1 MAEFVIPEFRVPVNR
16 LRVGV
21 FIRLD
26 NVKWYD
32 HPFLFKSFKIADEKQ
47 LQTLQQLGLQE
58 VVCIPSK
65 SDVLPLKDSPPE
77 STAAQKTEQQS
88 VAETLWKIKQE
99 RAMRLKERQ
108 ERIARCEKL
117 YATSQD
123 RVSKIIREVSG
134 GVSGSAEDVLD
145 FAEHFSEYFLE
156 DMDSALHLMRV
167 AANDEGVYYHAM
179 NVTVLAMMLGKEVGV
194 SQEEMKLL
202 CQGALLHDIGKSRV
216 DKKVVLKEKNFTKPE
231 LDFLRLHPKYGVE
244 ILASMKSIP
253 KMVMMIVYQHH
264 EAFDGS
270 GYPQGI
276 PGAKMHKLSQI
287 VAIANTYDVH
297 CNKRN
302 AADCLTPFEA
312 LSFMFSAQKARFEP
326 MLLGSFIRCLGIYP
340 PGTIVQ
346 LNNGA
351 IGMVIS
357 VNPATQLQPSIVLYD
372 SEIPKKDALIID
384 MVDEPELKITKSI
397 RPAVLPQEIF
407 EYLSPRTRVT
417 YFVDANKEP
426 GVKKP
431 S

>member
-1 MAEFVIPEFRVPVNR
+1 
-16 LRVGV
+16 
-21 FIRLD
+21 
-26 NVKWYD
+26 
-32 HPFLFKSFKIADEKQ
+32 
-47 LQTLQQLGLQE
+47 
-58 VVCIPSK
+58 
-65 SDVLPLKDSPPE
+65 
-77 STAAQKTEQQS
+77 
-88 VAETLWKIKQE
+88 
-99 RAMRLKERQ
+99 
-108 ERIARCEKL
+108 
-117 YATSQD
+117 
-123 RVSKIIREVSG
+123 
-134 GVSGSAEDVLD
+134 
-145 FAEHFSEYFLE
+145 
-156 DMDSALHLMRV
+156 MRV